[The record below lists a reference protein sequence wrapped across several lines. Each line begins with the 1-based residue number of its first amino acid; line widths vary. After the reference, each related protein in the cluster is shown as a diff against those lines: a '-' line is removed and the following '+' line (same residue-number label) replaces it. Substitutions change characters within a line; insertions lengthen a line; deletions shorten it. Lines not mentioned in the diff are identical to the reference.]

1 MFSKRKSTDARHH
14 VTRKGRDTEKASARV
29 QRPPRTKRTR
39 DSLGTTQGVLP
50 KPSCPTERLRVSP
63 KIRKKTRALA
73 FTTVSQQCCTQ
84 VLARAIRSEK
94 EIKGIQ
100 VEREKGKLFLF
111 TNHKILSVENAKKST
126 RTPAPQKT
134 YQR

>member
-1 MFSKRKSTDARHH
+1 MFSKRKSTGARHH

-29 QRPPRTKRTR
+29 QHPPRTKRTR

-50 KPSCPTERLRVSP
+50 KPSCPTERLRVSLRSGRRQGHWLSP
-63 KIRKKTRALA
+63 
-73 FTTVSQQCCTQ
+73 VSQQCCTQ

-111 TNHKILSVENAKKST
+111 TNHKILPVENAKKST